1 MLMRVVLFLVMTFPS
16 FSFSWMDKLFG
27 AKFTWANLFGGLV
40 LTQPFSLDCH
50 HTLFFHLEQ
59 KWEGTKFLGYYETFL
74 GYYKFIFHLF
84 PYCFLENCK
93 WGNGQLVEYNIST
106 EEFKRE
112 CMYKLMLPI
121 FFSILWC
128 KPDQRWRVIPFY
140 IHPTIPSKITM
151 ETDAPYPQHWYW
163 KALYVIIYFNT
174 PALNS

>member
-121 FFSILWC
+121 FFLYFMVQTWSKMTSHSILYSSHHPFQDNHGNWC
-128 KPDQRWRVIPFY
+128 PLP
-140 IHPTIPSKITM
+140 PTLILESFVCDHI
-151 ETDAPYPQHWYW
+151 
-163 KALYVIIYFNT
+163 F
-174 PALNS
+174 